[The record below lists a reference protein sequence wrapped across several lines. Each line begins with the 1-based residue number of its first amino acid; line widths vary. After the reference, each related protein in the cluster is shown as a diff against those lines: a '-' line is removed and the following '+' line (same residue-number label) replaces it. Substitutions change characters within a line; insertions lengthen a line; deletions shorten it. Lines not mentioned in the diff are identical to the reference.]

1 MNFKQFITAPRSLY
15 HVDIEWKRLEVMIK
29 NEKVEMGLDMDPD
42 FQRAHVWTEQQQIAY
57 IEYILR
63 GGKSGKDLYFNSYDY
78 PESTGYYVIVDGK
91 QRVQAVKQF
100 MNGKIKVFGHYYT
113 KGDRLDTFI
122 CSFSWNI
129 ASLKTRKEVLR
140 WYLDFNSGGT
150 DHTPEELDKVG
161 KMLDE
166 MSREKS

>member
-15 HVDIEWKRLEVMIK
+15 HVDIEWKRLEAMIK
-29 NEKVEMGLDMDPD
+29 AEQDEMDLDMDPD

-91 QRVQAVKQF
+91 QRVQAVRQF
-100 MNGKIKVFGHYYT
+100 INGKIKAFGHYYT
-113 KGDRLDTFI
+113 SGDRLDAFT
-122 CSFSWNI
+122 CSLSWNI
-129 ASLKTRKEVLR
+129 AGLKTREEILH

-150 DHTPEELDKVG
+150 DHTPEELTRVRG
-161 KMLDE
+161 MLNKKE
-166 MSREKS
+166 EK